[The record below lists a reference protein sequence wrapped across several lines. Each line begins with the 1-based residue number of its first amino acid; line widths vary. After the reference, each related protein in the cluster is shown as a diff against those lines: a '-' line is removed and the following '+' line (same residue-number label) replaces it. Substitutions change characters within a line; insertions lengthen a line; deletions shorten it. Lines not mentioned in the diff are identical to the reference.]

1 MACREVRDRKRRFG
15 FDPDARPADERPFDR
30 LSSPVRAV
38 PALNPREG
46 TETQML
52 KTLFTLARG
61 ARAAAEE
68 DIADRSALLILDQ
81 QIRDAAAATAR
92 GKKALAMAVAQDEA
106 EGRRL
111 EATLTRIAAALK
123 AGRDDLAGEAAE
135 AIAFME
141 DDRDAIAEAR
151 AGFGREAVHLRAAV
165 ANAARRLADL
175 ERGRRIAKAA
185 DAVRRLKEGPSAGM
199 GQAAL
204 AEAETTLR
212 RLRERQTED
221 AAADAALRSM
231 DSATASATL
240 AERME
245 SAGFGRRTR
254 SSATDVLE
262 RLRKRNADPI
272 QTT

>member
-1 MACREVRDRKRRFG
+1 
-15 FDPDARPADERPFDR
+15 
-30 LSSPVRAV
+30 
-38 PALNPREG
+38 
-46 TETQML
+46 ML

-106 EGRRL
+106 EGRRR
-111 EATLTRIAAALK
+111 EATLTRIADLEERAAAALK

-141 DDRDAIAEAR
+141 DDRDAITEAR
-151 AGFGREAVHLRAAV
+151 AGFGREAAHLRGAV

-175 ERGRRIAKAA
+175 EPGRRIAKAA

-204 AEAETTLR
+204 AEAEATLR

-231 DSATASATL
+231 YSATASASL

-254 SSATDVLE
+254 SSAADVLE
-262 RLRKRNADPI
+262 RLRKRNADAGRK
-272 QTT
+272 T